1 MSRPTASAKAEEVEE
16 IKNLAQEYKVV
27 GVASL
32 QKVRA
37 AQLQELRKK
46 LENSAYL
53 RVVKNALVKRA
64 FGECKE
70 KPGLEKLEEHLS
82 GSNIFLFS
90 NLSPF
95 KLALLLERSRVKT
108 TAKAGDIAAFD
119 VTVSAGNTGLPPGP
133 IISQLGSVGLP
144 TRIESGSVW
153 VSHDTLVAK
162 KGEVISARLASVLS
176 KLGIKPVEVELS
188 IKAAYDDGSII
199 VGEQMRLD
207 LEGFMKSVESAQAS
221 AFYFSLNVAYPMP
234 ENMSMLLQSA
244 HQEAYRLASNASV
257 PTADTIVDLI
267 RKANAEMLSLSSR
280 MPKVEEKTAPS
291 GVVEKG

>member
-207 LEGFMKSVESAQAS
+207 LEGFMKSVESAQAC
-221 AFYFSLNVAYPMP
+221 AFYLSLNVAYPMP

-244 HQEAYRLASNASV
+244 HQEAYRVALNASV

-291 GVVEKG
+291 GMVEKG